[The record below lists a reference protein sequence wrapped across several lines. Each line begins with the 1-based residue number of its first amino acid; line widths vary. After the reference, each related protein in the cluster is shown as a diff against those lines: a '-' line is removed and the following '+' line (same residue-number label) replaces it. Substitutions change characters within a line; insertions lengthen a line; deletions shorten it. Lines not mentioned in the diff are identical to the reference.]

1 MEIQEVFG
9 LYEGDLKRVERY
21 LEDQQQSYIQLIPEI
36 ANHIIQS
43 GGKRLRP
50 LLLLIASDLCGY
62 KGERRYSL
70 AAVMEFIHTASLLHD
85 DVIDRADMRRGK
97 DAANRVWGNS
107 ASVLV
112 GDYLYSKAFKTL
124 ADDEDPAVQ
133 KLLSTTTMT
142 MVEGEISQL
151 VRSCS
156 IEITEKEYL
165 SVIERKTAV
174 LISASCAIGA
184 ILAGA
189 PESDIEALAR
199 FGMRL
204 GMAFQLT
211 DDALDYVASE
221 KEFGKTIGKDLAEG
235 KVTLPLIG
243 AYKKSSP
250 EEKELIKKTV
260 EGAEIIDDD
269 IAGVVAVINK
279 YEGINYTLNMADR
292 YIEEGKAFIGP
303 FKDSTPKEAFLA
315 IADYVVERRL

>member
-9 LYEGDLKRVERY
+9 LYEGDLKRVEQY

-62 KGERRYSL
+62 EGERRYSL
-70 AAVMEFIHTASLLHD
+70 ASVMEVIHTASLLHD

-112 GDYLYSKAFKTL
+112 GDYLYAKAFKML

-133 KLLSTTTMT
+133 KLLSTTTTT

-156 IEITEKEYL
+156 IEITEKQYL

-221 KEFGKTIGKDLAEG
+221 KEFGKTIGKDLTEG

-269 IAGVVAVINK
+269 IAGVIAVINK
-279 YEGINYTLNMADR
+279 YEGIDYTLDMADR
-292 YIEEGKAFIGP
+292 FIKEGKAFIGP
-303 FKDSTPKEAFLA
+303 FKDSTPKETFLA

>member
-1 MEIQEVFG
+1 MEIQNVFG
-9 LYEGDLKRVERY
+9 LYEGDLERVEQY
-21 LEDQQQSYIQLIPEI
+21 LEAQQQSYIQIIPDI

-62 KGERRYSL
+62 RGERRYSL

-97 DAANRVWGNS
+97 NAANRVWGNS

-112 GDYLYSKAFKTL
+112 GDYLYSKAFKML

-133 KLLSTTTMT
+133 KLLSTTTTT

-151 VRSCS
+151 VRSRS
-156 IEITEKEYL
+156 IEMSEKEYL

-221 KEFGKTIGKDLAEG
+221 KEFGKTIGKDLMEG

-243 AYKKSSP
+243 AYKKSSH
-250 EEKELIKKTV
+250 EEKELIRKTV
-260 EGAEIIDDD
+260 EGKDVLDDD

-279 YEGINYTLNMADR
+279 YEGIGSTLDMADR
-292 YIEEGKAFIGP
+292 FISEGKAFIGP
-303 FKDSTPKEAFLA
+303 FKDSTPKDAFLA

>member
-1 MEIQEVFG
+1 MEMQEVFS
-9 LYEGDLKRVERY
+9 LYEGNLRRVEQY
-21 LEDQQQSYIQLIPEI
+21 LESQQHSYIQLIPEI
-36 ANHIIQS
+36 ANHIINS

-62 KGERRYSL
+62 KGERCYSL

-85 DVIDRADMRRGK
+85 DVIDRADKRRGR

-112 GDYLYSKAFKTL
+112 GDYLYAKAFKML

-133 KLLSTTTMT
+133 KLLSTITTT

-151 VRSCS
+151 VKTRS
-156 IEITEKEYL
+156 IDTTEKEYL
-165 SVIERKTAV
+165 SVIEKKTAV
-174 LISASCAIGA
+174 LISASCAVGA
-184 ILAGA
+184 LLAKA

-221 KEFGKTIGKDLAEG
+221 EEFGKTIGKDLKEG

-243 AYKKSSP
+243 VYKKSSQS
-250 EEKELIKKTV
+250 ERELIKKTV
-260 EGAEIIDDD
+260 EGEEVLETDIAEI
-269 IAGVVAVINK
+269 VAIINK
-279 YEGINYTLNMADR
+279 YGGIEHTLNVADG
-292 YIEEGKAFIGP
+292 YIREGKAFLES
-303 FKDSTPKEAFLA
+303 FKDSSPKSALLA
-315 IADYVVERRL
+315 ISDYVIERRL

>member
-85 DVIDRADMRRGK
+85 DVIDRADMRRGQN
-97 DAANRVWGNS
+97 AANRVWGNS

-151 VRSCS
+151 VRSRS

-184 ILAGA
+184 ILAGGA
-189 PESDIEALAR
+189 ESDIEAIAR

-211 DDALDYVASE
+211 DDALDYVATE

-243 AYKKSSP
+243 AYKKGST
-250 EEKELIKKTV
+250 EERSLIKKTV
-260 EGAEIIDDD
+260 EGEEITDDD
-269 IAGVVAVINK
+269 MAGVLAVINK
-279 YEGINYTLNMADR
+279 YEGIDHTLDMADR
-292 YIEEGKAFIGP
+292 YIKEGKSFIEP
-303 FKDSTPKEAFLA
+303 FNDSTPKEAFLA

>member
-9 LYEGDLKRVERY
+9 LYEGDLKRVEQY

-70 AAVMEFIHTASLLHD
+70 ASVMEFIHTASLLHD

-97 DAANRVWGNS
+97 DAANTVWGNA

-156 IEITEKEYL
+156 IEIKEKEYL

-184 ILAGA
+184 ILAGGV
-189 PESDIEALAR
+189 ESDIEALAR

-235 KVTLPLIG
+235 KVTLPLIR
-243 AYKKSSP
+243 AYKKGSP
-250 EEKELIKKTV
+250 EERELIKETV
-260 EGAEIIDDD
+260 EGAAIKDDD
-269 IAGVVAVINK
+269 MAGVVAVINK
-279 YEGINYTLNMADR
+279 YEGIDYTLAMADR
-292 YIEEGKAFIGP
+292 YIEEGKAFIEP
-303 FKDSTPKEAFLA
+303 FKDSPPKEAFLA